1 MRLAVKSKLLLIQA
15 LVAVT
20 LVACVESQSEET
32 KNTAKKSESSDNQK
46 NPAWWQ
52 SNNMAA
58 GTANGSGSVAAPVAV
73 SVPNYGGAPSNL
85 SALVDAVA
93 AQVPQQP
100 KNSDLGVGAQSF
112 GRGGGLLGGGLLSG
126 FGNLLMGLLGIR

>member
-1 MRLAVKSKLLLIQA
+1 MKSKLLLIQS
-15 LVAVT
+15 LLAVT
-20 LVACVESQSEET
+20 LLACVESQSEET

-85 SALVDAVA
+85 GALVDAVA
-93 AQVPQQP
+93 AQVPPQP
-100 KNSDLGVGAQSF
+100 KNSDLGGGAGGVQSF
-112 GRGGGLLGGGLLSG
+112 GQGGGLFGGGLLSG